1 MNREGMKPHLNN
13 HVARSYISSLSGK
26 QRRFLT
32 VNGSIR
38 CYRLHLPVSCRPDT
52 ALPLVMNLHGMGSDA
67 REQARVSGMSRQAD
81 ARGFIVVYPEAQG
94 SPPCWRI
101 QAQGADIPDLIF
113 MRVLLT
119 HLRGQLCIDHHRIYV
134 TGLSNGAGMANRMA
148 CDMADTIAAVG
159 LVSGAYPRWNGCGP
173 SRPVP
178 MIVFH
183 GTSDE
188 NVPYEG
194 LGLALPAIR
203 SWAADWAVRCG
214 CPPQPAIT
222 YQQGCVTGE
231 TWYDAMGR
239 SMIVLYTIAGG
250 RHTWPGSIE
259 SPLPLG
265 FPAHFDAT
273 RMIWEFFTTHPMS
286 T

>member
-1 MNREGMKPHLNN
+1 MEPRLNN
-13 HVARSYISSLSGK
+13 HVARGQTHSSDIK
-26 QRRFLT
+26 QPCFLT
-32 VNGSIR
+32 VDGLIR
-38 CYRLHLPVSCRPDT
+38 CYYLHLPVSFRPDT

-67 REQARVSGMSRQAD
+67 REQARISGMSRQAD
-81 ARGFIVVYPEAQG
+81 AEGFIVVYPEAQG

-101 QAQGADIPDLIF
+101 RAREADMPDLIF
-113 MRVLLT
+113 MRALLT
-119 HLRGQLCIDHHRIYV
+119 HLREQLPIARHHIYV
-134 TGLSNGAGMANRMA
+134 MGLSNGAGMANRMA

-159 LVSGAYPRWNGCGP
+159 LVSGAYPRWNGCRP

-194 LGLALPAIR
+194 LGRALPGIR

-214 CPPQPAIT
+214 CSPQSTIT

-231 TWYDAMGR
+231 TWHDARGR
-239 SMIVLYTIAGG
+239 SMVILYTIAGG
-250 RHTWPGSIE
+250 RHAWPGSLE
-259 SPLPLG
+259 SPSPPD
-265 FPAHFDAT
+265 FPANFDAT
-273 RMIWEFFTTHPMS
+273 RMIWEFFTEHPMPK
-286 T
+286 TNH